1 MTLEVRANDAAE
13 CRAAGLEPA
22 EALAMSIAR
31 SDHAVNEFIG
41 GEHAASWGW
50 RLRGFL
56 TQNIDAWLLTSDVV
70 ERNPIYFAR
79 QSRKRLKL
87 LLEHHPSIFVEVH
100 AAYTTSV
107 KWLLWLGFRRVGER
121 IVGGETF
128 LIMQKDRGF

>member
-1 MTLEVRANDAAE
+1 MTLVVREEDARE
-13 CRAAGLEPA
+13 CRAAGLDPY

-41 GEHAASWGW
+41 GEHAACWGW

-70 ERNPIYFAR
+70 GRNPIYFAR
-79 QSRKRLKL
+79 QSKKRLKL

-100 AAYTTSV
+100 ARYLTSV
-107 KWLLWLGFRRVGER
+107 KWLLWLGFRRVDER